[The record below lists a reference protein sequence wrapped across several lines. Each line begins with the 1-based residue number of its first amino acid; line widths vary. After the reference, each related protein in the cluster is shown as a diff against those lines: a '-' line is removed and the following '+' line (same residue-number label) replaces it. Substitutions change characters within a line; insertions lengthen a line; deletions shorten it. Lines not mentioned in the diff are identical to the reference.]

1 MTQET
6 ELAYAYGVPTATGLL
21 KAHLDDFIVS
31 EVLSY
36 DLSGEGEHIYLFVE
50 KRGLSTQELMKKLS
64 HRFNK
69 PMRDIS
75 TAGIKDKYAK
85 TEQWVGIHCPG
96 ETLDGLDAL
105 EGEGYRVLKHDRHLK
120 KLKTGNLSHN
130 HFELILR
137 DVSDKE
143 DVEARLAL
151 IKARGVPN
159 YFGEQRFGNGGQNMT
174 KARDLLFNKIKV
186 KNQFLRGMYYSAAR
200 SFLFNH
206 LLNHRLVTGCWQTA
220 LTGDVMQLSGS
231 HSIFTA
237 DAPDATL
244 QARIVAH
251 DVSPAAILW
260 GRGEER
266 ASAEALHEQTQALAP
281 YQDLCQALE
290 AHGLQRAYRSM
301 ILPVPDLTWH
311 WSDKDLSLSFTL
323 PAGAYATVVVRELL
337 LYHEEHAMYAHE

>member
-6 ELAYAYGVPTATGLL
+6 ELAYAYGLPTATGFL
-21 KAHLDDFIVS
+21 KTHLDDFIVS
-31 EVLSY
+31 ETLSY
-36 DLSGEGEHIYLFVE
+36 ELSGEGEHIYLFVE

-96 ETLDGLDAL
+96 EALDGLDTL
-105 EGEGYRVLKHDRHLK
+105 EGEGYRVLKHDRHLR

-130 HFELILR
+130 RFQLILR
-137 DVSDKE
+137 DVTDKAA
-143 DVEARLAL
+143 VESRLTL
-151 IKARGVPN
+151 IKQQGVPN
-159 YFGEQRFGNGGQNMT
+159 YFGEQRFGHEGQNMN

-200 SFLFNH
+200 SFLFNQV
-206 LLNHRLVTGCWQTA
+206 LNRRLIEGNWHKA
-220 LTGDVMQLSGS
+220 LTGDVMQLAGT
-231 HSIFTA
+231 HSIFSV
-237 DAPDATL
+237 DLPDETIAR
-244 QARIVAH
+244 RIVEH
-251 DVSPAAILW
+251 DISPAAILW

-266 ASAEALHEQTQALAP
+266 ASGQALDLQALALAP

-290 AHGLQRAYRSM
+290 AHGLQRAYRSI
-301 ILPVPDLTWH
+301 ILPVPDLSWQ
-311 WSDKDLSLSFTL
+311 WSDNNLSLSFTL

-337 LYHEEHAMYAHE
+337 LYKEAHTQLD